1 MLDRFA
7 VAILAAIPFAAVAGS
22 AGAADIKVLAAGA
35 VEEPFRH
42 LAADFAKESGNKV
55 EASYGSVGAMQAKLK
70 AGEKPDVIVLS
81 VAAMDELDKAGT
93 LVSASRAELG
103 RAVAG
108 LAVKAG
114 AKEPDISTQ
123 DAFKKTLLTAAKVA
137 YTDPAAGGTT
147 GIYLT
152 GLLQRLGVTEEI
164 KKKALLESGGSAV
177 AAAVAKGDAEIGI
190 TFISELLPNKGVKV
204 VGPIPQPIG
213 LIVGY
218 VAAVSTAS
226 SQAEPARAL
235 IAYMTRPAAHNT
247 FKEAGL

>member
-1 MLDRFA
+1 MHRRFA
-7 VAILAAIPFAAVAGS
+7 LAVLTVIPLS
-22 AGAADIKVLAAGA
+22 LSTTYAGAADIKVLAAGA

-42 LAADFAKESGNKV
+42 LMTDFAKETGNKV
-55 EASYGSVGAMQAKLK
+55 EASFGSVGAMQGKLK

-81 VAAMDELDKAGT
+81 SAAMDELDKAGT
-93 LVSASRAELG
+93 LVSTTRAELG

-108 LAVKAG
+108 VAVKTG
-114 AKEPDISTQ
+114 AKEPDISTP
-123 DAFKKTLLTAAKVA
+123 DAFKKTLLTAAKVT

-152 GLLQRLGVTEEI
+152 GLLQRLGVTDEI

-204 VGPIPQPIG
+204 VGAIPQPIG

-218 VAAVSTAS
+218 VAAVSTS
-226 SQAEPARAL
+226 STQGDAARAL
-235 IAYMTRPAAHNT
+235 ISYLTRPAAHDH

>member
-1 MLDRFA
+1 MHSRFA
-7 VAILAAIPFAAVAGS
+7 LAVLTAVPLAFAAGQAQ
-22 AGAADIKVLAAGA
+22 AADLKVLAAGA

-42 LAADFAKESGNKV
+42 VAADFAKETGNKV
-55 EASYGSVGAMQAKLK
+55 EASYGSVGAIQNKLK

-81 VAAMDELDKAGT
+81 IAAMDEIDKAGSV
-93 LVSASRAELG
+93 VSATRAELG

-108 LAVKAG
+108 VAVKAG
-114 AKEPDISTQ
+114 AKEPDISTP
-123 DAFKKTLLTAAKVA
+123 DAFKATLLAAPKVA

-152 GLLQRLGVTEEI
+152 GLLQRLNVTEEI
-164 KKKALLESGGSAV
+164 KKKALLESGGGAV
-177 AAAVAKGDAEIGI
+177 AAAVADGKAEIGI

-218 VAAVSTAS
+218 VAAVSTSS
-226 SQAEPARAL
+226 SQGDAARAL
-235 IAYMTRPAAHNT
+235 ISYMARPAARDH
-247 FKEAGL
+247 FKQAGL